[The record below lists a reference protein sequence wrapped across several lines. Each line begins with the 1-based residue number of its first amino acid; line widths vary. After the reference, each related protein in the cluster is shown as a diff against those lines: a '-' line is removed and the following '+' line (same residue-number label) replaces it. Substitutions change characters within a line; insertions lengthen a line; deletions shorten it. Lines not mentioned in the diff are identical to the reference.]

1 MTFKAYI
8 NKEFTEA
15 KREHKLIILFMGF
28 FFFALLTPP
37 MLKLTPKLLE
47 KQYGG
52 ADMSS
57 IFKTSASDSVINY
70 LSSTLPQISILILCL
85 TLGGILC
92 NEISKGSIIFP
103 ITKGANKASILIAKF
118 CFYGVVTF
126 IISTVSVI
134 TNIYYSFL
142 VFEQDF
148 PPIKG
153 ILISS
158 INVYIYLLFI
168 LSLIFLFSSLFKK
181 SMAVALL
188 SMGINI
194 ALTLLNTFNY
204 SFNPFILIAEASKL
218 STHLSTEPLIITVVL
233 TVLAIISSI
242 FVFMKKEMEA

>member
-28 FFFALLTPP
+28 FFFSLLTPP

-47 KQYGG
+47 QQYGT
-52 ADMSS
+52 DMAS
-57 IFKTSASDSVINY
+57 IFKVSAIDSVLNY
-70 LSSTLPQISILILCL
+70 LSSTLPQICILILCL

-103 ITKGANKASILIAKF
+103 ITKGANKASIVIAKF
-118 CFYGVVTF
+118 CFYGVVIF
-126 IISTVSVI
+126 IISTISVI

-148 PPIKG
+148 PSIKET
-153 ILISS
+153 LICS
-158 INVYIYLLFI
+158 INVYIYILFI
-168 LSLIFLFSSLFKK
+168 LSLIFLFSSLFKRA
-181 SMAVALL
+181 MGAALL

-194 ALTLLNTFNY
+194 GLSLLNTFNY
-204 SFNPFILIAEASKL
+204 SFNPFTLISEGSKL
-218 STHLSTEPLIITVVL
+218 SNQFPTKTLIITVILIILATMSSVL
-233 TVLAIISSI
+233 I
-242 FVFMKKEMEA
+242 FIKKEIEA

>member
-15 KREHKLIILFMGF
+15 KREQKLIILFMGF

-47 KQYGG
+47 QQYG

-57 IFKTSASDSVINY
+57 IFKISAIDAVLNY
-70 LSSTLPQISILILCL
+70 LSSTLPQICILILCL
-85 TLGGILC
+85 TLGGVLC

-103 ITKGANKASILIAKF
+103 ITKGANKASIVIAKF
-118 CFYGVVTF
+118 CFYGVVIF
-126 IISTVSVI
+126 IISTISVI
-134 TNIYYSFL
+134 ANIYYSFL

-148 PPIKG
+148 PSIKG
-153 ILISS
+153 VLICT

-181 SMAVALL
+181 SMGVALL

-194 ALTLLNTFNY
+194 GLSLLNTFNY
-204 SFNPFILIAEASKL
+204 SFNPFTLISEGAKL
-218 STHLSTEPLIITVVL
+218 STQFPTKTLIITVAF
-233 TVLAIISSI
+233 TILATMSSI
-242 FVFMKKEMEA
+242 LIFIKKEIEA